1 MGNSEIGET
10 QTKNQMK
17 IETNR
22 SEQIKNIDPEIQRLE
37 LILNSIIQKQG
48 GIQIMAS
55 AILKNESEEL
65 FKKEDSMCIIYFE
78 NASNGIIMNNG
89 LGNGFFCKLNHS
101 YIPFKKALF
110 TNNHILNEK
119 SIQTGKKIK
128 LKYQQKVITLDI
140 TEKRNAFTDE
150 KLDYTCVEI
159 FDEDGINNFF
169 EIDINDFKNKKLL
182 KNQEI
187 FILQYNNN
195 RLLAFSSGKILYIG
209 DNKIIH
215 SCVTV
220 DGSSG
225 SPLIRRNRN
234 QLNFV
239 VGIHV
244 GTIRDHKFPNIAIPF
259 DNILEDLKLKIIK
272 SSKIKIIAHI
282 NIPEDNYKVR
292 IINSSEE
299 HERDDKLKIDY
310 SNILKNEK
318 EIKNCMI
325 FINNNKIDFT
335 YYYTFNKGF
344 YEIIYIFHNL
354 LNSTNFMFYDCRD
367 LYDLDLTSFN
377 TQNVTNMS
385 FMFYR
390 CYSLRKLNLSN
401 LNTEKVTDMSW
412 MFNECKSLKYLD
424 LSNFKT
430 KNVKDMSKMFNRCK
444 SLVNLNISTFNTENV
459 TNMLSMFWGCESL
472 IKLDVSNFNT
482 EKVENMQQMFCRC
495 YSLKELDVSNFK
507 TEKVTSM
514 LEMFHDCHSLENL
527 NLKSFSLKNCKTAL
541 GMLSDCKS
549 LIKIRY
555 IKF

>member
-1 MGNSEIGET
+1 M
-10 QTKNQMK
+10 
-17 IETNR
+17 
-22 SEQIKNIDPEIQRLE
+22 
-37 LILNSIIQKQG
+37 
-48 GIQIMAS
+48 
-55 AILKNESEEL
+55 
-65 FKKEDSMCIIYFE
+65 
-78 NASNGIIMNNG
+78 
-89 LGNGFFCKLNHS
+89 
-101 YIPFKKALF
+101 KKASKQ
-110 TNNHILNEK
+110 E
-119 SIQTGKKIK
+119 KKIK

-239 VGIHV
+239 VGIHL

-318 EIKNCMI
+318 EIK
-325 FINNNKIDFT
+325 K
-335 YYYTFNKGF
+335 
-344 YEIIYIFHNL
+344 
-354 LNSTNFMFYDCRD
+354 
-367 LYDLDLTSFN
+367 
-377 TQNVTNMS
+377 
-385 FMFYR
+385 
-390 CYSLRKLNLSN
+390 
-401 LNTEKVTDMSW
+401 
-412 MFNECKSLKYLD
+412 
-424 LSNFKT
+424 
-430 KNVKDMSKMFNRCK
+430 
-444 SLVNLNISTFNTENV
+444 
-459 TNMLSMFWGCESL
+459 
-472 IKLDVSNFNT
+472 
-482 EKVENMQQMFCRC
+482 
-495 YSLKELDVSNFK
+495 
-507 TEKVTSM
+507 
-514 LEMFHDCHSLENL
+514 
-527 NLKSFSLKNCKTAL
+527 
-541 GMLSDCKS
+541 
-549 LIKIRY
+549 
-555 IKF
+555 